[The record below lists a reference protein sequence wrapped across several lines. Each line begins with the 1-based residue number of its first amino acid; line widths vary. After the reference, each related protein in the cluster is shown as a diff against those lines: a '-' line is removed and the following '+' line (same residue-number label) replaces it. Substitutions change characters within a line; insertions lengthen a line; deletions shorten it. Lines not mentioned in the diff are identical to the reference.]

1 MPTVRR
7 DSHNPTTIGSSMNS
21 TLTRIASGLMVVA
34 VAVGG
39 GVAITTLAEA
49 QTAAPGQ
56 PMPPHG
62 PGSEGRGMPGGHM
75 MREVERLK
83 TSLKLSPSQAALWDR
98 AQEQMKPPTD
108 GREKMKARRDRM
120 AAMLDDPDFDPRK
133 LAADMDSADAERRAK
148 MTAVRD
154 AWFAVYASLN
164 PVQRGQV
171 REFLR
176 SRLSQHH
183 GMRERM
189 GEWMGRMHGRD
200 GEAGKPPMPPAPR

>member
-1 MPTVRR
+1 
-7 DSHNPTTIGSSMNS
+7 MNS

-49 QTAAPGQ
+49 QTTAQAQ
-56 PMPPHG
+56 PPMSPHG
-62 PGSEGRGMPGGHM
+62 PGPEGHGMPGGGHM

-98 AQEQMKPPTD
+98 AQQQMKPPAD
-108 GREKMKARRDRM
+108 GRERMRAARDRM

-133 LAADMDSADAERRAK
+133 LAADMDNADAERRART
-148 MTAVRD
+148 TAVRD

-176 SRLSQHH
+176 SRLSGH
-183 GMRERM
+183 GMREHMGERM
-189 GEWMGRMHGRD
+189 GERMERMHGRD
-200 GEAGKPPMPPAPR
+200 GEPGKPTPGSPPPPR

>member
-1 MPTVRR
+1 
-7 DSHNPTTIGSSMNS
+7 MNS

-34 VAVGG
+34 MAVGG
-39 GVAITTLAEA
+39 GVAVTTLAEA
-49 QTAAPGQ
+49 QTTAPGG
-56 PMPPHG
+56 PSTMEHG
-62 PGSEGRGMPGGHM
+62 HWPGRGMSGGPM

-83 TSLKLSPSQAALWDR
+83 TSLKLTPSQAALWDR
-98 AQEQMKPPTD
+98 AQDQMKPPAD
-108 GREKMKARRDRM
+108 ARERMKARRDRI

-133 LAADMDSADAERRAK
+133 LAADMDSADAERRAR

-176 SRLSQHH
+176 SRMSWHH
-183 GMRERM
+183 GMGERM
-189 GEWMGRMHGRD
+189 REHRGEAMERMHGHD
-200 GEAGKPPMPPAPR
+200 GEGRPPMPPPAR

>member
-1 MPTVRR
+1 MKT
-7 DSHNPTTIGSSMNS
+7 SM
-21 TLTRIASGLMVVA
+21 TRIASSLVVIA
-34 VAVGG
+34 IAVGG

-49 QTAAPGQ
+49 QTSASGQ
-56 PMPPHG
+56 PPMPPHG
-62 PGSEGRGMPGGHM
+62 PEGRGMMGGHM

-108 GREKMKARRDRM
+108 MREKMKARRDRT

-133 LAADMDSADAERRAK
+133 LAADMDSAEAERRAR
-148 MTAVRD
+148 MTATRD

-164 PVQRGQV
+164 PVQRGEV

-176 SRLSQHH
+176 SRMSRH
-183 GMRERM
+183 GMGDRLHERM
-189 GEWMGRMHGRD
+189 EWMHGRE
-200 GEAGKPPMPPAPR
+200 GGPGRPPMPATPPGSTATPAPSH

>member
-1 MPTVRR
+1 
-7 DSHNPTTIGSSMNS
+7 MNS

-34 VAVGG
+34 IAVGG

-49 QTAAPGQ
+49 QTTAPS
-56 PMPPHG
+56 MPPHRPGMEG
-62 PGSEGRGMPGGHM
+62 PGMPGGHM

-98 AQEQMKPPTD
+98 AQEQMKPPAD
-108 GREKMKARRDRM
+108 AREKMKASRDRM

-133 LAADMDSADAERRAK
+133 LAADMDGADAERRAR

-176 SRLSQHH
+176 SRLAERH
-183 GMRERM
+183 GMRGHMGERM
-189 GEWMGRMHGRD
+189 ERMHGRD
-200 GEAGKPPMPPAPR
+200 GDRDDKGGRPPMPNSPPPR

>member
-1 MPTVRR
+1 
-7 DSHNPTTIGSSMNS
+7 MNS

-49 QTAAPGQ
+49 QTMAPGQ
-56 PMPPHG
+56 PPHR
-62 PGSEGRGMPGGHM
+62 PGMEGRGGPGGHM

-83 TSLKLSPSQAALWDR
+83 TSLKLSPSQTALWDR

-108 GREKMKARRDRM
+108 EREKMKARRDRM

-133 LAADMDSADAERRAK
+133 LAADMDGADAERRAR

-176 SRLSQHH
+176 SRLAERH

-189 GEWMGRMHGRD
+189 GERMERMHGRD
-200 GEAGKPPMPPAPR
+200 GDRDERAGKPAAPGSPPPR